1 MVLCKI
7 IHVKADL
14 NFQLLS
20 LKILLYDCSRLV
32 IGPNLSFDH
41 RSHWVLPDGF
51 RKMLLKII
59 EYEKNEFKSE
69 NGWKFRSA
77 LTCNLKA
84 QFTATNATYW
94 NFIFANKIITINNI
108 PSRTSPN
115 FACGTIFVSLC
126 IELKIHWI
134 NLFIYFK

>member
-1 MVLCKI
+1 MVLWKI
-7 IHVKADL
+7 IQVKADL

-20 LKILLYDCSRLV
+20 LKILFYDCSRLV

-77 LTCNLKA
+77 LTCNKSVINISNLSPTHFVFNIRHQHRNTIKNITVIRNKFSDLDVFRRFLKWGF
-84 QFTATNATYW
+84 QKRSKK
-94 NFIFANKIITINNI
+94 IF
-108 PSRTSPN
+108 
-115 FACGTIFVSLC
+115 
-126 IELKIHWI
+126 E
-134 NLFIYFK
+134 